1 MHTTT
6 CKNLTIVPLTMFIHM
21 LNINNE
27 MSKSNIKSITI
38 QNKSVIVYG
47 VLFYS
52 SFVCIPAYANV

>member
-38 QNKSVIVYG
+38 QNTSVIVYG

-52 SFVCIPAYANV
+52 SFVCIPAYSNV